1 MLCRLFDD
9 LDVGTEARPV
19 KPQQPPGQLTQI
31 VTGGPNGELA
41 PVEGHL
47 PHERSEVLLIFGRSF
62 WRLQAGRP
70 EPLAHV

>member
-41 PVEGHL
+41 
-47 PHERSEVLLIFGRSF
+47 
-62 WRLQAGRP
+62 RP
-70 EPLAHV
+70 SKGVCRMNDQRCF